1 MKNLNNLGKEP
12 LLALPPS
19 LNSSVRMVG
28 LIMYHSSR
36 HFGNL
41 RWKLENSLL

>member
-1 MKNLNNLGKEP
+1 MKDLNNLGKEP
-12 LLALPPS
+12 LLALLPG

-36 HFGNL
+36 HSGNL
-41 RWKLENSLL
+41 R